1 MELFGLLP
9 ACIFKNLG
17 LLSNF
22 GLQFLGPII
31 VITLV
36 FAMLAIARLIP
47 KCHQVNLGSSLHAV
61 ALLLF
66 MSYWTLIGT
75 SLVIMDSVHVYIDD
89 LENTAVGHQPELNY
103 FTIVA
108 FLIFLIV
115 LLFFP
120 FVLLLMCSCLLRH
133 KLDITRLKP
142 LLYFYQGCYQNK
154 FQWYPAVYFV
164 AYFIFILAKP
174 SPLFQQLLLIAL
186 VTMQYLLRPY
196 KLNWMNIVDTL
207 FTVFLSRLLSKQI
220 SVVSNILLTLYMYH
234 FYLL

>member
-1 MELFGLLP
+1 
-9 ACIFKNLG
+9 
-17 LLSNF
+17 
-22 GLQFLGPII
+22 
-31 VITLV
+31 
-36 FAMLAIARLIP
+36 
-47 KCHQVNLGSSLHAV
+47 
-61 ALLLF
+61 

-75 SLVIMDSVHVYIDD
+75 SLVIMDSVHVYIDG
-89 LENTAVGHQPELNY
+89 LENTAVGLQPELNY
-103 FTIVA
+103 FTHEHVPLWL
-108 FLIFLIV
+108 FSFFLIV

-154 FQWYPAVYFV
+154 FQWYPTVYFV

-196 KLNWMNIVDTL
+196 QLKWMNIVDTL